1 MESLF
6 KPPPEVLAFL
16 AFKKYIYLQT
26 LFVLSMFRCLVD
38 AKSER
43 QLALTSLVL
52 TAMGLFALFG
62 LGFFEIYSGPIRQF
76 SLWWSRLADGAGMM
90 MAASVPL
97 AIAAIRLHRRYRWLD
112 GLHAVLLITLIA
124 LWGMI
129 M

>member
-6 KPPPEVLAFL
+6 NPPPEVLAFL

-43 QLALTSLVL
+43 QLALASLLL

>member
-97 AIAAIRLHRRYRWLD
+97 AIATIRLHRRYRWLD

>member
-1 MESLF
+1 MEALF
-6 KPPPEVLAFL
+6 KPPPEVMAFI

-38 AKSER
+38 VKSER
-43 QLALTSLVL
+43 QLALDSLVL
-52 TAMGLFALFG
+52 TAMCLFALFG

>member
-38 AKSER
+38 VKSER
-43 QLALTSLVL
+43 QLALASLLL
-52 TAMGLFALFG
+52 TAMGFFALFG